1 MKLDNML
8 IVLKIRANFKKFK
21 QILRNI
27 VNYLNHIM
35 IENNHLYNWKN
46 MNLRQNNNITI

>member
-8 IVLKIRANFKKFK
+8 IVSKIKANFKKYK

-35 IENNHLYNWKN
+35 IESNRSNNQKI
-46 MNLRQNNNITI
+46 MNLVQNNNIVI